1 MKKTVFLCIVACFTA
16 LLAFGCALRSDN
28 GSAVPDVTTEPHV
41 HSFETEIIPPT
52 CSMNGETVYTCECG
66 HSYTKKGEDAK
77 GHDYGTEVIAP
88 TCTVQGVT
96 KYTCRVCGH
105 SFSEDHVAPV
115 GHNYV
120 EVRTVAPTS
129 GAQGY
134 TVYQCTNCDLSYNDD
149 FVGQLQQET
158 TPPPPPVTDAKGF
171 DGCVF
176 LGDSISD
183 MLEIHN
189 ARTGI
194 FGNATFLTE
203 TSYSLYNCVKNNY
216 GVTYNGQRMAPE
228 DAIAASGKKKV
239 FIMLGTNDLVWASV
253 DSTVANYKTL
263 ISRIKAKVPDAEI
276 YITSQT
282 PIYTA
287 KESQSGGLSNVKIN
301 EYNEKLRDLCDSYG
315 YAFVD
320 VATPLKEQSGGLSE
334 KYTTDKYVHIN
345 AAACEVWQAVVGK
358 HLGL

>member
-1 MKKTVFLCIVACFTA
+1 MKKTVFLCILACFTA
-16 LLAFGCALRSDN
+16 LLVFGCALRPDDKPSSSDE
-28 GSAVPDVTTEPHV
+28 STEPHV
-41 HSFETEIIPPT
+41 HSFETENIPPT
-52 CSMNGETVYTCECG
+52 CSMNGETVYTCKCG
-66 HSYTKKGEDAK
+66 HSYTKRGEDAK
-77 GHDYGTEVIAP
+77 GHDYEAEVIAP
-88 TCTVQGVT
+88 TCTVQGLT
-96 KYTCRVCGH
+96 KYTCKVCSQ
-105 SFSEDHVAPV
+105 SFSEDHVAAT
-115 GHNYV
+115 GHNYQKIS
-120 EVRTVAPTS
+120 TVAPTATS
-129 GAQGY
+129 QGY
-134 TVYQCTNCDLSYNDD
+134 NVYQCKNCSLSYNGD
-149 FVGQLQQET
+149 FVGQIQET
-158 TPPPPPVTDAKGF
+158 TPPPPPVTDATGF

-176 LGDSISD
+176 LGDSVSD

-203 TSYSLYNCVKNNY
+203 TSYSLYNCIKNDY

-228 DAIAASGKKKV
+228 DAIAASGKKKI

-263 ISRIKAKVPDAEI
+263 IDRIKAKVPDAEI
-276 YITSQT
+276 YIQSQT

-287 KESQSGGLSNVKIN
+287 KESQSAEGLSNRKIN
-301 EYNEKLRDLCDSYG
+301 QYNEKLQELCDTYG

-320 VATPLKEQSGGLSE
+320 VATPLKDQSGGLSE